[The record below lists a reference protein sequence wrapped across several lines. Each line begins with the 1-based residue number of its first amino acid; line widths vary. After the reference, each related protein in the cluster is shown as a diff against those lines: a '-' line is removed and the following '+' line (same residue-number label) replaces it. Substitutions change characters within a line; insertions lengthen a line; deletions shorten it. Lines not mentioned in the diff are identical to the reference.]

1 MPATVMPGP
10 DHVTPRRVR
19 FEDGERG
26 DNRVPNHV
34 HQMAPMGGD
43 LGRGAGRGGAQD
55 EYSTMHRPSLSVL
68 SAQDLLYGSG

>member
-34 HQMAPMGGD
+34 YQMAPMGGE
-43 LGRGAGRGGAQD
+43 LGVGGGAGQD